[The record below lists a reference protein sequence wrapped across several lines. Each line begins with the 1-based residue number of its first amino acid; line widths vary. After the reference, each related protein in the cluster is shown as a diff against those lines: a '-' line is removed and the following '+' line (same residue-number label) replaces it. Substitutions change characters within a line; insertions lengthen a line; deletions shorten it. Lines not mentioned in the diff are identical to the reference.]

1 MDAPS
6 WGDTGGHTGTAPTNL
21 HQPPLPRNFFAFC
34 SSANRLPPTIPRV
47 YLSANS
53 SPATLGHGATR
64 EMVGAA
70 PVCPPERPRSGV
82 SIRKRHVPHPQR
94 RHLHALKWLCIAHD
108 AHLLTIDAPLQG
120 DTGGHT
126 GTAPTNLHQTPLP
139 AIISCVCP
147 SANRLP
153 PTIPRVCLSANSSP
167 ATLFDGAPCA

>member
-1 MDAPS
+1 MEANACSPR
-6 WGDTGGHTGTAPTNL
+6 PTSPMG
-21 HQPPLPRNFFAFC
+21 PPTPCDEPF
-34 SSANRLPPTIPRV
+34 SPSANC
-47 YLSANS
+47 
-53 SPATLGHGATR
+53 SPATFGHGAIR

-94 RHLHALKWLCIAHD
+94 RHLHALKCLCIAHD
-108 AHLLTIDAPLQG
+108 AHPLSMDAPLQG

-147 SANRLP
+147 SAS
-153 PTIPRVCLSANSSP
+153 TSP
-167 ATLFDGAPCA
+167 ATNLSCVFVHRRTISLAGVNAVGARVLRTLRCSLCLL